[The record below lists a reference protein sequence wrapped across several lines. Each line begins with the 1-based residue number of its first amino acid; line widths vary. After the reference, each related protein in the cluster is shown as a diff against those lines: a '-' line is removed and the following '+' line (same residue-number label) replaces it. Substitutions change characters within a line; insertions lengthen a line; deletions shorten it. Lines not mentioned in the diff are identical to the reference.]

1 MYPAGYGGTFINWAI
16 NASDVDTSKNTVK
29 NPISAEFSKKTG
41 GVGTAHLHVKIP
53 THNSVEGQVAWMLYN
68 KPTQKQVY
76 SCNTTSAIN
85 EIAFIRQFDPTGIFV
100 VIHNNNDLIQNSF
113 GIINN
118 VIKWP
123 TYLDSHLKKNS
134 EQGCAVVHPTFDPY
148 NCAKDRE
155 FRNWV
160 IYKAGNEHLLGQ
172 PPIIQSDLK
181 AIIDSHIRWY
191 HARNSAQPH
200 EVNELYYNTDFSYA
214 DRIFEI
220 DLKTLFSDKFTT
232 WFEHFMKTSG
242 ISFDYNLDQ
251 VANIA
256 PEYLKIQTT
265 LQWFDLM
272 EQWKKTG
279 KFDSFIT
286 SHSIIEAEVIRYM
299 LYLKPELNTTTS
311 TGAPFS
317 DWDVLSAQELSDRYF
332 TSDDFK

>member
-1 MYPAGYGGTFINWAI
+1 MYPAGYGGTFINWCI
-16 NASDVDTSKNTVK
+16 NASDIDTSKNTVK
-29 NPISAEFSKKTG
+29 NPISPDVSKKTG
-41 GVGTAHLHVKIP
+41 GTGTAHLHVKLP
-53 THNSVEGQVAWMLYN
+53 THNGVMGQVAWILYN

-76 SCNTTSAIN
+76 ACNTSYAMD

-113 GIINN
+113 GTINS

-123 TYLDSHLKKNS
+123 TYLDSILKKNS
-134 EQGCAVVHPTFDPY
+134 EQGCTTVHPTFDPY
-148 NCAKDRE
+148 NCVQDRE

-160 IYKAGNEHLLGQ
+160 IRNAGYVYLKGQ
-172 PPIIQSDLK
+172 PPIIWSELK
-181 AIIDSHIRWY
+181 AIIDSHMRWY

-232 WFEHFMKTSG
+232 WFENFMKTSE
-242 ISFDYNLDQ
+242 ISSDYNLDQ
-251 VANIA
+251 VNDIT

-265 LQWFDLM
+265 LQWFDCI
-272 EQWKKTG
+272 EQWERTG
-279 KFDSFIT
+279 KFDSFIS
-286 SHSIIEAEVIRYM
+286 SHSIIEAEAIRHM
-299 LYLKPELNTTTS
+299 LRLKPELDATLS
-311 TGAPFS
+311 TGAPAS
-317 DWDVLSAQELSDRYF
+317 DWDVLSPQELSDRHF